1 MSNEQEKWRK
11 FLAPLIGAIVT
22 ALGVYATA
30 AQQQYSHDNDRRV
43 AVLESRLLELETIKA
58 DVKELSNEVH
68 ELIGELR
75 AQRYGRIRK

>member
-1 MSNEQEKWRK
+1 M
-11 FLAPLIGAIVT
+11 IT

-43 AVLESRLLELETIKA
+43 AIMESRLREMETLKD
-58 DVKELSNEVH
+58 DVKKLSAEVH

-75 AQRYGRIRK
+75 AARSMQLKGR